1 MDEGLH
7 YFESMGLVH
16 GIFATM
22 TNPSQT
28 KLEVACQR
36 YFQNEH
42 INIKKTLI

>member
-1 MDEGLH
+1 VDEVLH

-28 KLEVACQR
+28 KLEVAFQR

-42 INIKKTLI
+42 INIKNTSI